1 MSAFDPK
8 RTLGA
13 LPGQG
18 ELPPNDLLRGELGY
32 SRGEEGSLDERQ
44 GNECATWYFLK
55 VAQEPRSK
63 EC

>member
-8 RTLGA
+8 RTFGA

-44 GNECATWYFLK
+44 GDE
-55 VAQEPRSK
+55 S
-63 EC
+63 